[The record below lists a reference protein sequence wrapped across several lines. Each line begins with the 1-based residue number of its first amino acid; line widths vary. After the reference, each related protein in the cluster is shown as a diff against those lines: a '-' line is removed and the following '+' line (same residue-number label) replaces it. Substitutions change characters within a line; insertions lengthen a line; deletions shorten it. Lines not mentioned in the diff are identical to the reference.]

1 MEGRDYGRP
10 TATACILEG
19 NSAMF
24 DNADRQ
30 KRSNHFKATVRYVLI
45 CVIVAAMTTA
55 CATTTSFNTGNVT
68 RPVLLGNSR
77 KPVGPDSK
85 RTQLKA
91 NFEVNKGGSSNSSN
105 GFHEK
110 TRDHWS
116 GGDKADAE
124 ILRLADS
131 PQDTIR
137 VNEVTFNSGSA
148 LILLPMYFPLVG
160 VSAGSSVGI
169 NGGIYRIPESGDNA
183 R

>member
-1 MEGRDYGRP
+1 MIDIR
-10 TATACILEG
+10 
-19 NSAMF
+19 
-24 DNADRQ
+24 DRQ
-30 KRSNHFKATVRYVLI
+30 KRSNHCKATIKCALI
-45 CVIVAAMTTA
+45 CFIVAAMTTA
-55 CATTTSFNTGNVT
+55 CATKTLFNAGNVT
-68 RPVLLGNSR
+68 RPVLLGYSS
-77 KPVGPDSK
+77 KLVGPDST

-91 NFEVNKGGSSNSSN
+91 NFEVNKGVSSS
-105 GFHEK
+105 GFNE

-148 LILLPMYFPLVG
+148 LILLIPLPIGDVG
-160 VSAGSSVGI
+160 AGSSVGI
-169 NGGIYRIPESGDNA
+169 NGGIYRIPESGHNNA